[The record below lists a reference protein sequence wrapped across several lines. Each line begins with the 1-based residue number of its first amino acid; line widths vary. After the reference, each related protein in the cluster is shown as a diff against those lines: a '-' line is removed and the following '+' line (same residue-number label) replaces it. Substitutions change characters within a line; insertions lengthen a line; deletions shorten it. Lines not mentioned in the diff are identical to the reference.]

1 MLIQSPKANFI
12 GFLVILAN
20 RNWLWLSFGLNWT
33 FAQFKPALAPSLE
46 TLSVIISII
55 SCSINEKSL
64 ESIILNELENS
75 KELNL
80 SNYNEFEWDS
90 LIILGPYSNIE
101 KIKMEK
107 SIDLSNVSN
116 SIEMLDNI
124 NLIVFLKEGKAVR
137 YSEISRNITDFNDYQ
152 EIIKKENANFI
163 LDVNQN
169 NSKIL
174 RIK

>member
-1 MLIQSPKANFI
+1 MPYCH
-12 GFLVILAN
+12 
-20 RNWLWLSFGLNWT
+20 
-33 FAQFKPALAPSLE
+33 P
-46 TLSVIISII
+46 LSVIISII

>member
-1 MLIQSPKANFI
+1 MKKIITF
-12 GFLVILAN
+12 VIL
-20 RNWLWLSFGLNWT
+20 
-33 FAQFKPALAPSLE
+33 
-46 TLSVIISII
+46 IISII

>member
-1 MLIQSPKANFI
+1 M
-12 GFLVILAN
+12 
-20 RNWLWLSFGLNWT
+20 
-33 FAQFKPALAPSLE
+33 
-46 TLSVIISII
+46 
-55 SCSINEKSL
+55 
-64 ESIILNELENS
+64 NELENS

-152 EIIKKENANFI
+152 EIIKKRMLTLFWM
-163 LDVNQN
+163 
-169 NSKIL
+169 
-174 RIK
+174 